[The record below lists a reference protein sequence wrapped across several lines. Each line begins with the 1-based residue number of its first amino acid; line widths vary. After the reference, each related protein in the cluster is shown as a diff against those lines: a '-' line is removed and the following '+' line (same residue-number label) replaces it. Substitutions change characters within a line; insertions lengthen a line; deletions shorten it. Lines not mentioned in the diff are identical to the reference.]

1 MQLSLLAL
9 ASIVA
14 PALAGTHQVWWN
26 ITYSNANPDG
36 LHERRVI
43 GVNGTWPPP
52 PIELSSNDTLLVH
65 AYNSLDIPT
74 SLHHHGMFFPNR
86 THFDGAVG
94 VSQCGIPPGQ
104 SFTYEVP
111 VFESA
116 QWGTYWIHAH
126 ASGQYVDGLRG
137 PVVIHHRD
145 EAGNSIEAHKASY
158 DEEMTVVLGDW
169 YHDEHSVNNAKF
181 LSRWNPGGAEPVPE
195 SSLIYFS
202 VNGTYLPGFNENTT
216 LNFVPG
222 KTYRLRV
229 VNTSAFAMF
238 FFWIDGHDMR
248 IIEVDGTDVAE
259 APTPLLTLT
268 VAQRYS
274 VLVTARNDTSQNFAI
289 HANMD
294 GDMFDVIPDDLVLNI
309 TSSVTYSPNAPMA
322 PEQTIDDYD
331 SMPWDTT
338 LEPLEPMTL
347 PNPTK
352 ELELGVFFDTMDNG
366 INRAMFNSTFSLTN
380 NAPLVLNPLED
391 VTWNTPI
398 VPSAISELTM
408 GADASVQN
416 VYGPNTAV
424 VEYGEIMQ
432 MTVVNWDAGKHPFH
446 LHGHKFAI
454 MHKSDDVTS
463 DDPTINPPYNP
474 NQSNPIWRDTVQ
486 IPSGGSVT
494 LRWQADNPGA
504 WLFHCKSEHLEA
516 GLAWIFLEAPN
527 LVQQWTKPPQYYY
540 DHCKMLGVPISG
552 NAAGHNSTTD
562 LSGLTIG
569 PFPQKLGWNAK
580 GIGAMTGCVASAVL
594 GIATVIWYTM
604 GKESGDE

>member
-1 MQLSLLAL
+1 MRISLLAL
-9 ASIVA
+9 ASFAA
-14 PALAGTHQVWWN
+14 PALAGTHEVC
-26 ITYSNANPDG
+26 
-36 LHERRVI
+36 
-43 GVNGTWPPP
+43 PP
-52 PIELSSNDTLLVH
+52 PIEVSSNDTLLVH
-65 AYNSLDIPT
+65 AYNSLDAPT

-86 THFDGAVG
+86 TYLDGAVG

-104 SFTYEVP
+104 SFTYEIP
-111 VFESA
+111 VLESA

-126 ASGQYVDGLRG
+126 ASGQYVDGLRA
-137 PVVIHHRD
+137 PLVIHHRD
-145 EAGNSIEAHKASY
+145 TSGNSLEAHRASY
-158 DEEMTVVLGDW
+158 DEEVTVILGDW

-202 VNGTYLPGFNENTT
+202 ANGTYLPGFNENTT

-248 IIEVDGTDVAE
+248 IIEVDGTDIAE

-274 VLVTARNDTSQNFAI
+274 ILVTARNDTSQNFAI

-294 GDMFDVIPDDLVLNI
+294 GDMFDVIPGNLILNI
-309 TSSVTYSPNAPMA
+309 TSSITYSPNAPMT
-322 PEQTIDDYD
+322 PEQTINDYD

-338 LEPLEPMTL
+338 FKPLHPMTL
-347 PNPTK
+347 PNPTN
-352 ELELGVFFDTMDNG
+352 ELELGVFFGTMDNG
-366 INRAMFNSTFSLTN
+366 INRAMFNN
-380 NAPLVLNPLED
+380 
-391 VTWNTPI
+391 VTWNVPV
-398 VPSAISELTM
+398 VPSTISELTM

-424 VEYGEIMQ
+424 MEYGEIMQ

-463 DDPTINPPYNP
+463 ADPTINPPFNP
-474 NQSNPIWRDTVQ
+474 NQTNPIWRDTVQ

-494 LRWQADNPGA
+494 LRWQA
-504 WLFHCKSEHLEA
+504 WV
-516 GLAWIFLEAPN
+516 FLEAPN
-527 LVQQWTKPPQYYY
+527 LVQQWTKPPQYYF
-540 DHCKMLGVPISG
+540 DQCKMLGVPTSG
-552 NAAGHNSTTD
+552 NAAGRNSTTD
-562 LSGLTIG
+562 LRGLTVG
-569 PFPQKLGWNAK
+569 PYPQKLGWNAR
-580 GIGAMTGCVASAVL
+580 GIGAMTGCVASALL
-594 GIATVIWYTM
+594 GIVTVIWYTM
-604 GKESGDE
+604 GKEEEK